1 MPKMNAK
8 TATTSAVHV
17 ATDVLRVVDVVF
29 DHRRSGSDAIYTYLN
44 PLGAEP
50 GQAVTAPMGPR
61 IELGIV
67 LATRLIKP
75 YQLGFSVSAL
85 KPIHGIVEGVRLP
98 PEMLELLEHVA
109 ASSLCTPSMVIGL
122 AMPPGLH
129 DRLVS
134 QWTLT
139 RTPTAEE
146 LAKLSATKA
155 EAVRVLTDNGGFVQ
169 SSKVK
174 PISAAAKRPLRALKA
189 DGFVTESLA
198 VSTTQERHR
207 LSGQLKLTS
216 NEASIDEFLL
226 KNGKKR
232 PAQAMILMRL
242 QGAEAISF
250 SVTEVKAISNAT
262 DQAIMGLIKAGL
274 LEKIEAEQHQ
284 PQTPPTPNP
293 HQAKAIQAI
302 NQAIKGRC
310 AKPFLLFGVT
320 GSGKTEVYLRAAA
333 AAMQQGRQVLYLVPE
348 IALTAHVI
356 AQLRSRFGKGLAV
369 IHSNLPAQERL
380 NNWVQIAEGRAP
392 IVLGARSALFSPLDN
407 LGLIIMDEEHE
418 SSYKQ
423 ESAPRY
429 HARDAAIRLAEIH
442 ECPLILG
449 SATPSIESYFRSEQ
463 GTYQRLELPQRAAA
477 ATLPTVHIQDLTEV
491 YRSGSPSIFSPMLL
505 DKMVATLERKE
516 QVILFLNR
524 RAFASYLVCRD
535 CGHQWMCPECA
546 VAMSYHKRVHR
557 LKCHHCGHQTPAPDL
572 CPSCDGERI
581 APFGTGS
588 ERVEEAVRA
597 QFPAANVARLD
608 RDVAEKR
615 GALEE
620 IFAGFRSQNIQILV
634 GTQMIAKGL
643 DFPNVTL
650 VGVIA
655 ADISLNVPDFR
666 ASERTFQLLS
676 QVAGRAG
683 RGSRPGEVVIQTMVP
698 GNVAIQCATTHD
710 YVALYETLLQ
720 ERMAAWYPPYCDL
733 VNVVFSGE
741 QLPEVEAA
749 IHSVSDELRTH
760 KELIVLGPVEC
771 PIERLNGRWRLHMLI
786 KLNDPAMIQ
795 TLPSL
800 LVNPNPRAVQMM
812 IDVNPYS
819 LM

>member
-1 MPKMNAK
+1 MAK
-8 TATTSAVHV
+8 ASSTISDLAAV
-17 ATDVLRVVDVVF
+17 TIPTELQVVDVVF
-29 DHRRSGSDAIYTYLN
+29 DHRRSGSDAIYTYRN
-44 PLGAEP
+44 DLGAEP
-50 GQAVTAPMGPR
+50 GQAVTAPMGAR

-67 LATRLIKP
+67 LACRVVKP
-75 YQLGFSVSAL
+75 FQLGFPVSAL
-85 KPIHGIVEGVRLP
+85 KPIQGIVDGISLP
-98 PEMLELLEHVA
+98 AEMLELLEYVS
-109 ASSLCTPSMVIGL
+109 ASSLSTPSHVIGL

-129 DRLVS
+129 DRLVT
-134 QWTLT
+134 QWTLI
-139 RTPTAEE
+139 REPNDQEMTA
-146 LAKLSATKA
+146 LSATKA
-155 EAVRVLTDNGGFVQ
+155 EAVRVLKDNGGSIQ
-169 SSKVK
+169 STKQK
-174 PISAAAKRPLRALKA
+174 PISTGAKRPLRALKA
-189 DGFVTESLA
+189 DGLVAESLA
-198 VSTTQERHR
+198 VSTTAERHR
-207 LSGQLKLTS
+207 LTGQLRLTS
-216 NEASIDEFLL
+216 ESRKIDDFLL
-226 KNGKKR
+226 RNGKRK

-250 SVTEVKAISNAT
+250 SVLEVKAISNAT

-274 LEKIEAEQHQ
+274 LEKIETEQ
-284 PQTPPTPNP
+284 PQLQVPPKPNP
-293 HQAKAIQAI
+293 SQASAISAITKAIDQRSS
-302 NQAIKGRC
+302 Q
-310 AKPFLLFGVT
+310 PFLLFGVT

-380 NNWVQIAEGRAP
+380 NNWVQIAEGKAP
-392 IVLGARSALFSPLDN
+392 IVLGARSALFAPLNN

-418 SSYKQ
+418 GSYKQ
-423 ESAPRY
+423 EAVPRY
-429 HARDAAIRLAEIH
+429 HARDAAIRLAQIH
-442 ECPLILG
+442 ECPIILG

-463 GTYQRLELPQRAAA
+463 GEYQRLELPQRAAA

-491 YRSGSPSIFSPMLL
+491 YKTARPSIFSPMLL
-505 DKMVATLERKE
+505 EKMHATLARKE
-516 QVILFLNR
+516 QIILFLNR
-524 RAFASYLVCRD
+524 RAFASFLVCRD
-535 CGHQWMCPECA
+535 CGHQWTCPDCA
-546 VAMSYHKRVHR
+546 VAMSFHKRAQR
-557 LKCHHCGHQTPAPDL
+557 LKCHHCGHQIPAPDI
-572 CPSCDGERI
+572 CPACDGNRI

-588 ERVEEAVRA
+588 ERVEETVRSL
-597 QFPAANVARLD
+597 FPEINVARLD

-620 IFAGFRSQNIQILV
+620 IFAGFRSQSIQILV

-683 RGSRPGEVVIQTMVP
+683 RGERPGEVVIQTMVP
-698 GNVAIQCATTHD
+698 GNVAIQCAMTHD

-720 ERMAAWYPPYCDL
+720 ERLAAWYPPYCHL

-741 QLPEVEAA
+741 HLNEVESA
-749 IHSVSDELRTH
+749 IHSVADDLRTR

-771 PIERLNGRWRLHMLI
+771 PIERLNGRWRLHMLL
-786 KLNDPAMIQ
+786 KLKDLSTIHQ
-795 TLPSL
+795 LPEL
-800 LVNPNPRAVQMM
+800 LVNSNPKSVNLM